1 MEYSS
6 ISLSAAFFLGA
17 LHAFSPGHGK
27 TVLAAYLVGTRG
39 RVIDAIWLG
48 LVTAITHTFTI
59 IILGVII
66 KVAYSAI
73 VDAVT
78 QPQSPGAE
86 SIPVPGAKIIQ
97 LIAGVLILAV
107 GIWLILG
114 RKRGHVHEHHGTH
127 EHNGTHDH
135 HDPEHRDQKGI
146 WQLLLL
152 GMSGGMVPCAEG
164 IALLLM
170 AVAAGQ
176 TGRGLT
182 LVIFFS
188 MGIALVIITIAI
200 IVCKLSSLA
209 ENLLQRTG
217 KWTARLPVITGFI
230 ISTLGIY
237 SIVKVLISL

>member
-48 LVTAITHTFTI
+48 LVTAVTHTFTVV
-59 IILGVII
+59 ILGVII

-73 VDAVT
+73 MAAIT
-78 QPQSPGAE
+78 QPQSPDAE

-114 RKRGHVHEHHGTH
+114 RKRGHVHEH
-127 EHNGTHDH
+127 NGTHDH
-135 HDPEHRDQKGI
+135 HTPENRDRKGI

-188 MGIALVIITIAI
+188 LGVALVIITIAI

-209 ENLLQRTG
+209 ENLLRRTG
-217 KWTARLPVITGFI
+217 KWAARLPVITGFI

-237 SIVKVLISL
+237 SIIKVLIGL

>member
-6 ISLSAAFFLGA
+6 ISLSTAFFLGA

-48 LVTAITHTFTI
+48 LVTAVTHTFTV

-73 VDAVT
+73 MAAIT
-78 QPQSPGAE
+78 QPQSPNAE

-114 RKRGHVHEHHGTH
+114 RKRIHTHEHHDL
-127 EHNGTHDH
+127 ENRDH
-135 HDPEHRDQKGI
+135 KGI

-170 AVAAGQ
+170 AVAAGK

-188 MGIALVIITIAI
+188 LGVALVIITIAI

-217 KWTARLPVITGFI
+217 KWAARLPVITGFI
-230 ISTLGIY
+230 ISALGIY
-237 SIVKVLISL
+237 SIIKVFIGL

>member
-6 ISLSAAFFLGA
+6 ISLSTAFFLGA

-48 LVTAITHTFTI
+48 LVTAVTHTFTV

-73 VDAVT
+73 MTAVT
-78 QPQSPGAE
+78 QPQSPNAVP
-86 SIPVPGAKIIQ
+86 IPVPGAKIIQ

-114 RKRGHVHEHHGTH
+114 RKRIHTHEHHDL
-127 EHNGTHDH
+127 ENRDH
-135 HDPEHRDQKGI
+135 KGI

-170 AVAAGQ
+170 AVAAGK

-188 MGIALVIITIAI
+188 LGVALVIIAIAI
-200 IVCKLSSLA
+200 IICKLSSLA
-209 ENLLQRTG
+209 ENLLRRTG
-217 KWTARLPVITGFI
+217 KWAARLPVITGFI
-230 ISTLGIY
+230 ISALGTY
-237 SIVKVLISL
+237 SIIKVLIGL